1 MRAFKED
8 ITIVSPDKT
17 KVEALIDRLHEWIES
32 YKMQFKQSKDWWQ
45 SLYKVKP
52 APNTYFIGNE
62 CVTKLAE
69 QTDFEEVRWKNN
81 SSVW

>member
-32 YKMQFKQSKDWWQ
+32 YEMQFKQSKDW
-45 SLYKVKP
+45 
-52 APNTYFIGNE
+52 
-62 CVTKLAE
+62 
-69 QTDFEEVRWKNN
+69 
-81 SSVW
+81 